1 MNMKHLFS
9 KETATKLVPIIIAG
23 VIAVCGELS
32 DQKEAKK
39 ISDME
44 KRIAELENKKES

>member
-1 MNMKHLFS
+1 MRNSFS
-9 KETATKLVPIIIAG
+9 KETATKLVALFVAG
-23 VIAVCGELS
+23 AIAVFGEWN

-44 KRIAELENKKES
+44 RRIAKLENKKES